1 MSANLHPGA
10 SGEDSEL
17 SRTFRVPLRRGLFG
31 KHLIHIQSVALEG
44 LKDATKLLQPL
55 GFMENTSQR
64 KLRGKPRSKL
74 CCQRFFCLSNACR
87 LIAEGGGD
95 NDNRNLLC
103 NSRALLDLSCFCLSH
118 PLLLDKT
125 AQMLV
130 PTPRTLS
137 DNTVLY
143 MALPLELVHRGEIP
157 NTPVAPRR
165 SCRQA
170 ARCEIL
176 AILLSGHL
184 KSQRSS
190 SNKPSSTRYFG
201 KLLQCAGMA
210 GLDGWR
216 MLSRHTSS
224 SSTCINIS
232 SCFFVL
238 DRWGN
243 EV

>member
-1 MSANLHPGA
+1 MLSAFL
-10 SGEDSEL
+10 L
-17 SRTFRVPLRRGLFG
+17 PLE
-31 KHLIHIQSVALEG
+31 HLQTH
-44 LKDATKLLQPL
+44 
-55 GFMENTSQR
+55 
-64 KLRGKPRSKL
+64 
-74 CCQRFFCLSNACR
+74 C
-87 LIAEGGGD
+87 GD
-95 NDNRNLLC
+95 NDNRNLLS

-130 PTPRTLS
+130 PTPRTLADS
-137 DNTVLY
+137 TVLY
-143 MALPLELVHRGEIP
+143 MMALPLELVHRWEIP

-176 AILLSGHL
+176 AILSSGHL

-190 SNKPSSTRYFG
+190 SSKPSSTRYFG
-201 KLLQCAGMA
+201 KFLQCAGMA

-224 SSTCINIS
+224 GSTCINIS

-238 DRWGN
+238 DNLLSCWGN